1 MLAIDWLV
9 LKVQLQKMLRFD
21 SSIIKA
27 LWLVHCSLR
36 VVSHAW
42 LPGSRFAEIFLTPSA
57 LWQFR
62 IENPRPF

>member
-36 VVSHAW
+36 VVSHA
-42 LPGSRFAEIFLTPSA
+42 
-57 LWQFR
+57 
-62 IENPRPF
+62 